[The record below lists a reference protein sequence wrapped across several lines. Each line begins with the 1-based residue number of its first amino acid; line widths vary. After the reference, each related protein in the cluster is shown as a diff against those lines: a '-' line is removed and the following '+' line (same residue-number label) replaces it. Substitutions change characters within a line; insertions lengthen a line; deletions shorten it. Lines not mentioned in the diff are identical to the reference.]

1 MKMPAFRRLLE
12 GFMRCMRSHANMVI
26 LGFYFADSSSGAADR
41 AHDKVASDASAGSAG
56 MRFGSPVPSL
66 LAARFRLSDFWLRLR
81 QQPRHVSQF
90 RNKSTTT
97 NENVSRTLSMIHPT
111 FLLHLRSPQIHGN
124 DVPLETEQNTRF
136 PVLKR

>member
-1 MKMPAFRRLLE
+1 MKRRVPSFAENNREKKETMKMPAFRRLPE

-56 MRFGSPVPSL
+56 MRFGSPVPGL

-97 NENVSRTLSMIHPT
+97 NENVSLGLSP
-111 FLLHLRSPQIHGN
+111 
-124 DVPLETEQNTRF
+124 
-136 PVLKR
+136 